1 MVWLTL
7 KICTFPLGFSAFNGI
22 LVVYLKVFL
31 YNTVIYSVYVVSL
44 FISDSVNVD
53 PLFFLWLVGTWVYQA
68 FLLPRTIL
76 GLERGCE
83 GGVFESDNLKSNG
96 GYRLTACVLLETT
109 FSRDLQTPHPDGS
122 ALEDQSPI
130 FYLHISSIIHSSF
143 SFDYSMNQ
151 HPLTLDP

>member
-1 MVWLTL
+1 VVWLTL

-109 FSRDLQTPHPDGS
+109 FSRDLQTAHPDQLLKTK
-122 ALEDQSPI
+122 AQSFI
-130 FYLHISSIIHSSF
+130 YISVQSYTPVSLLII
-143 SFDYSMNQ
+143 
-151 HPLTLDP
+151 P

>member
-1 MVWLTL
+1 M
-7 KICTFPLGFSAFNGI
+7 
-22 LVVYLKVFL
+22 
-31 YNTVIYSVYVVSL
+31 IYSVYVVSL

-109 FSRDLQTPHPDGS
+109 FSRDLQTAHPDQLLKTK
-122 ALEDQSPI
+122 AQSFI
-130 FYLHISSIIHSSF
+130 YISVQSYTPVSLLII
-143 SFDYSMNQ
+143 
-151 HPLTLDP
+151 P